1 MVGVELAEQRRFAQG
16 QWWRS
21 FNRPVTALPWVT
33 TLGTRLGS
41 WPSGS
46 LGGPFLAQLKMPRCS
61 LQAVYPEAHAANE
74 RRKAEPRRKGTERL
88 RWS

>member
-1 MVGVELAEQRRFAQG
+1 MVGVELAEQRLFAQG
-16 QWWRS
+16 QSWRS